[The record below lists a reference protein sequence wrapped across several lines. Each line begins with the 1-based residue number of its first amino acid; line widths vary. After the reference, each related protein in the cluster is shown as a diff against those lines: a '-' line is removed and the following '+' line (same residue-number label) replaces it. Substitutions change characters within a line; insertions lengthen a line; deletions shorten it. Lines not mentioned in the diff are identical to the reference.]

1 MHVKCVKVKYMNCH
15 ITLYSNTTSKIII

>member
-15 ITLYSNTTSKIII
+15 ITLYSNTT